1 MKATAAS
8 LLDLLLV
15 LVFAALGRRSHEHG
29 VTLAGVAETA
39 WPFIA
44 GAATGWLL
52 AGVIRL
58 EPMSAPFGAVVV
70 AGAVI
75 VGMLL
80 RQVTGAGTAW
90 SFVLVATLVLS
101 ALLIGWRLI
110 AFGPVLDFIIPVG
123 CLLGVIRVHGPKPTA
138 HGFDVLPNAVS
149 P

>member
-1 MKATAAS
+1 MKATAAA

-44 GAATGWLL
+44 GASTGWLL
-52 AGVIRL
+52 AGGIRL

-70 AGAVI
+70 AGGVI
-75 VGMLL
+75 IGMLL

-101 ALLIGWRLI
+101 TLLIGWRLI
-110 AFGPVLDFIIPVG
+110 AART
-123 CLLGVIRVHGPKPTA
+123 LG
-138 HGFDVLPNAVS
+138 
-149 P
+149 